1 MSEYSKKVCDF
12 ETKKDKGGD
21 HKAMKS
27 KLADST
33 IDKAYRFVSKSK

>member
-1 MSEYSKKVCDF
+1 MSDISKKVCDF

-21 HKAMKS
+21 HKAMKM

-33 IDKAYRFVSKSK
+33 IEKAVNFVKK

>member
-1 MSEYSKKVCDF
+1 MSEYSEKICNF

-21 HKAMKS
+21 HKQMKV

-33 IDKAYRFVSKSK
+33 IEKAFNFVKKSK

>member
-1 MSEYSKKVCDF
+1 MSEYSKRVCDF

-21 HKAMKS
+21 HKAMKM

-33 IDKAYRFVSKSK
+33 IEKAYKSITKK

>member
-1 MSEYSKKVCDF
+1 MSDISKKVCDF

-33 IDKAYRFVSKSK
+33 IEKAFAFVKK